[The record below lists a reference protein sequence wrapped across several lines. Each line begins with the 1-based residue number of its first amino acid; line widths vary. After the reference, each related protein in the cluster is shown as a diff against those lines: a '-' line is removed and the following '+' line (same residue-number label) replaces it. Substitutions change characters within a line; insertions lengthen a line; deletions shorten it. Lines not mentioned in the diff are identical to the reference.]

1 MSTDKIFNKI
11 DVLVQMIPDPGV
23 GSILRNDCHHCWM
36 SLAPYMEKISL
47 HSCYS
52 HIFRIQAGLA
62 WLSRPAR
69 GDRRRTIL
77 TFIAARKAAAALGW
91 LAAVSP
97 STALQCHH
105 WRQPPVGNLWLPCL
119 VPSFCHS
126 STPPDRFSS
135 EDWTQPAD
143 SRRQAISDLYSLLE
157 PLQYL
162 KC

>member
-1 MSTDKIFNKI
+1 
-11 DVLVQMIPDPGV
+11 
-23 GSILRNDCHHCWM
+23 
-36 SLAPYMEKISL
+36 MEKISL

-77 TFIAARKAAAALGW
+77 TFIAARKAAAALGSQ
-91 LAAVSP
+91 AAVSP
-97 STALQCHH
+97 STALQCH
-105 WRQPPVGNLWLPCL
+105 PLTAAASGKPLA
-119 VPSFCHS
+119 
-126 STPPDRFSS
+126 STPSSFLLPTVQLRSS

-143 SRRQAISDLYSLLE
+143 SRSQAISDLYSLLE
-157 PLQYL
+157 LLQYL